1 MNLISLLLRAS
12 WVTVAIAISTG
23 LISGASSAWLI
34 ALISIALG
42 RNGNNS
48 PNLVWLFLGLI
59 LIVFITG
66 LISQIWLVRLG
77 QKVIFDLQMSLSQR
91 ILSASLSHL
100 EELGAPKLLA
110 TLTDDV
116 QSLANIV
123 FVIPLICVDIAI
135 VVGCLIYLGW
145 LSWLVLLIVFIF
157 LLVATFS
164 VRLLLARGERLLGL
178 AREEQDKLLKHF
190 RTITEGTKELK
201 LHQERRQEFLA
212 QELYN
217 TAAASQHYKNVS
229 LSIFAFTANWGQV
242 LFFMA
247 IALLLFGLPQ
257 LTTIKTPVL
266 SSYILTVT
274 YLTSPLRSV
283 LELLPNLSRASV
295 ALQKLDRL
303 GLSLVEQSEV
313 INHPQFDLKVAWQ
326 QLNLLAVTHAYRGE
340 SAEHSFTLGPID
352 LTFRPG
358 ELVFIVGGNGSGKS
372 TLIKLITGLYTPET
386 GQIQVDNQFITEQ
399 NREWYRQQFSVV
411 FADFYLFEQLLGID
425 KSYFQQVQNYLNLLQ
440 LERKV
445 KISNGK
451 ISTTALSQGQRK
463 RLALLTA
470 YLEDRPIYIFD
481 EWASDQDPVFK
492 EIFYTQL
499 LGQLR
504 NRGKTVLVISHDD
517 RYFHLGDRIIKL
529 DYGKV
534 EYDKY
539 VEQK

>member
-12 WVTVAIAISTG
+12 WLTVAIAIFTG
-23 LISGASSAWLI
+23 LVSGASSAWLI
-34 ALISIALG
+34 ALINIAINN
-42 RNGNNS
+42 NGTNNYK
-48 PNLVWLFLGLI
+48 LVWLFLGLI
-59 LIVFITG
+59 LVVFITG
-66 LISQIWLVRLG
+66 LISQIWLIRLG
-77 QKVIFDLQMSLSQR
+77 QKVIFDLQMSLSRR
-91 ILSASLSHL
+91 ILSASLRHL

-116 QSLANIV
+116 QSLSNLV

-135 VVGCLIYLGW
+135 VVGCLFYLGS
-145 LSWLVLLIVFIF
+145 LSWLVVLVIF
-157 LLVATFS
+157 SFLFVATLS
-164 VRLLLARGERLLGL
+164 VQFLLARGERLLGL
-178 AREEQDKLLKHF
+178 AREEQDRLFKHF

-201 LHQERRQEFLA
+201 LHQARRQEFIDR
-212 QELYN
+212 ELQD
-217 TAAASQHYKNVS
+217 AAASSQHYKNVS
-229 LSIFAFTANWGQV
+229 LSIFAFTANWGQI

-257 LTTIKTPVL
+257 ITSVETPVL
-266 SSYILTVT
+266 SSYILTIT
-274 YLTSPLRSV
+274 YLTTPLRSI

-303 GLSLVEQSEV
+303 GLSLLEQSEE
-313 INHPQFDLKVAWQ
+313 INYPQLDPKFAWQ
-326 QLNLLAVTHAYRGE
+326 QLDLSAVTHAYRGE

-352 LTFRPG
+352 LTFKSG

-372 TLIKLITGLYTPET
+372 TLVKLITGLYTPET
-386 GQIQVDNQFITEQ
+386 GQIQVDTQPITEQ
-399 NREWYRQQFSVV
+399 NREWYRQHFSVV
-411 FADFYLFEQLLGID
+411 FADFYLFEQLLGIN
-425 KSYFQQVQNYLNLLQ
+425 KINLQQVQDYINLLQ
-440 LERKV
+440 LEQKV
-445 KISNGK
+445 QVKDGK
-451 ISTTALSQGQRK
+451 LSTIALSQGQRK

-499 LGQLR
+499 LVQLR

-517 RYFHLGDRIIKL
+517 RYFHLGSRIIKL
-529 DYGKV
+529 DYGKI

-539 VEQK
+539 V

>member
-1 MNLISLLLRAS
+1 MNLIYLLLRSS
-12 WVTVAIAISTG
+12 WLTVAIAIFTG
-23 LISGASSAWLI
+23 LLSGASSAWLI
-34 ALISIALG
+34 ALISTAVSS
-42 RNGNNS
+42 NGSNR
-48 PNLVWLFLGLI
+48 PDLVWLFLGLI
-59 LIVFITG
+59 IVVFITG
-66 LISQIWLVRLG
+66 LISQIWLIRLG
-77 QKVIFDLQMSLSQR
+77 QKVIFDLQMSLSRR
-91 ILSASLSHL
+91 ILSAYLRHL

-116 QSLANIV
+116 QSLSNLV
-123 FVIPLICVDIAI
+123 FVIPLISVDIAV
-135 VVGCLIYLGW
+135 VVGCLFYLGW
-145 LSWLVLLIVFIF
+145 LSWLVLLVVFSF
-157 LLVATFS
+157 LFVATLS
-164 VRLLLARGERLLGL
+164 VQFLLARGERLLGL
-178 AREEQDKLLKHF
+178 AREEQDRLFKHF

-201 LHQERRQEFLA
+201 LNQARRQEFLEG
-212 QELYN
+212 ELQK
-217 TAAASQHYKNVS
+217 AAESSQHYKNVS
-229 LSIFAFTANWGQV
+229 LSIFAFTANWGQI
-242 LFFMA
+242 LFFLA

-257 LTTIKTPVL
+257 ITTVETPVL

-274 YLTSPLRSV
+274 YLTTPLRSV

-303 GLSLVEQSEV
+303 GLSLVEQSEE
-313 INHPQFDLKVAWQ
+313 INYPQLDLKFAWQ
-326 QLNLLAVTHAYRGE
+326 QLNLTAVTHAYRGE

-352 LTFRPG
+352 LTFRSG

-372 TLIKLITGLYTPET
+372 TLVKLITGLYTPET
-386 GQIQVDNQFITEQ
+386 GQIQVDNQLITEQ

-425 KSYFQQVQNYLNLLQ
+425 KSNLEQVQYYLNLLQ

-445 KISNGK
+445 QVSDGK
-451 ISTTALSQGQRK
+451 LSTTALSQGQRK

-470 YLEDRPIYIFD
+470 YLEDRPIYVFD

-499 LGQLR
+499 LVQLQ

-517 RYFHLGDRIIKL
+517 RYFHLGSRIIKL

-539 VEQK
+539 I

>member
-1 MNLISLLLRAS
+1 MNLLSLLLRAS
-12 WVTVAIAISTG
+12 WWTVAIAIFTG
-23 LISGASSAWLI
+23 LLSGASSAWLI
-34 ALISIALG
+34 ALISTVISS
-42 RNGNNS
+42 NGGDR

-59 LIVFITG
+59 LVVFITG
-66 LISQIWLVRLG
+66 LISQIWLIRLG
-77 QKVIFDLQMSLSQR
+77 QKVIFDLQMSLSRR
-91 ILSASLSHL
+91 ILSASLRHL
-100 EELGAPKLLA
+100 EELGASKLLA

-116 QSLANIV
+116 QSLSYLV
-123 FVIPLICVDIAI
+123 FVTPLICVDIAI
-135 VVGCLIYLGW
+135 VVGCLFYLGW
-145 LSWLVLLIVFIF
+145 LSWLVLLVVFSFLFVATLSVKF
-157 LLVATFS
+157 LLAK
-164 VRLLLARGERLLGL
+164 GERLLGL
-178 AREEQDKLLKHF
+178 AREEQDRLFKNF

-201 LHQERRQEFLA
+201 LHQARRQEFLEG
-212 QELYN
+212 ELKN
-217 TAAASQHYKNVS
+217 AAASSQHYRIVS

-257 LTTIKTPVL
+257 LTSVETPVL

-274 YLTSPLRSV
+274 YLTTPLRSI

-295 ALQKLDRL
+295 ALQKLDML
-303 GLSLVEQSEV
+303 GLSLTEQAEE
-313 INHPQFDLKVAWQ
+313 INCSQLEAKSAWQ
-326 QLNLLAVTHAYRGE
+326 QLNLSAVTHAYRGE
-340 SAEHSFTLGPID
+340 SAEHNFTLGPIE

-358 ELVFIVGGNGSGKS
+358 ELIFIVGGNGSGKS
-372 TLIKLITGLYTPET
+372 TLVKLITGLYTPET

-425 KSYFQQVQNYLNLLQ
+425 KSNLSQVQDYLNLLQ

-445 KISNGK
+445 QINNGK
-451 ISTTALSQGQRK
+451 LSTTALSQGQRK

-499 LGQLR
+499 LVQLQ
-504 NRGKTVLVISHDD
+504 NRGKTVIVISHDD
-517 RYFHLGDRIIKL
+517 RYFHLGSRIIKL

-539 VEQK
+539 VKQI

>member
-12 WVTVAIAISTG
+12 WLTVAIAIFTG
-23 LISGASSAWLI
+23 LVSGASSAWLI
-34 ALISIALG
+34 ALINTAVNN
-42 RNGNNS
+42 NGTDNYK
-48 PNLVWLFLGLI
+48 LVWIFLGLI
-59 LIVFITG
+59 LVVFITG

-77 QKVIFDLQMSLSQR
+77 QKVIFDLQMSLSRR
-91 ILSASLSHL
+91 ILSASLRHL

-116 QSLANIV
+116 QSLSNLV
-123 FVIPLICVDIAI
+123 FEIPLICVNIAI
-135 VVGCLIYLGW
+135 VVGCLFYLGW
-145 LSWLVLLIVFIF
+145 LSWLVLLVVFSF
-157 LLVATFS
+157 LLVATLS
-164 VRLLLARGERLLGL
+164 VQFLLARGERLLGL
-178 AREEQDKLLKHF
+178 AREERDRLFKHF

-201 LHQERRQEFLA
+201 LHQARRQEFLER
-212 QELYN
+212 ELKN
-217 TAAASQHYKNVS
+217 AAESSQHYKNVS
-229 LSIFAFTANWGQV
+229 LSIFAFAANWGQI
-242 LFFMA
+242 LFFIA

-257 LTTIKTPVL
+257 LTSVETPVL

-295 ALQKLDRL
+295 AMQKLDRL
-303 GLSLVEQSEV
+303 GLSLVEQSEDV
-313 INHPQFDLKVAWQ
+313 DCQQLDLKLAWKR
-326 QLNLLAVTHAYRGE
+326 LDLLAVTHAYRGE
-340 SAEHSFTLGPID
+340 STEHSFTLGPID
-352 LTFRPG
+352 LTFRSG

-372 TLIKLITGLYTPET
+372 TLVKLITGLYTPET
-386 GQIQVDNQFITEQ
+386 GQIRVDTQPITEQ

-425 KSYFQQVQNYLNLLQ
+425 KSNLQQVQDYINLLQ
-440 LERKV
+440 LEQKV
-445 KISNGK
+445 QVKDGK
-451 ISTTALSQGQRK
+451 LSTIALSQGQRK

-499 LGQLR
+499 LVQLR

-517 RYFHLGDRIIKL
+517 RYFHLGDRLIKL